1 MTAEIRISE
10 NRRARQR
17 GITMIELLVVLS
29 IIALISALVVVN
41 VLPERDRAAVRK
53 AGIDINVIEGALDQY
68 RLDMMSYPTTEQ
80 GLAAL
85 VDVPANVGRAGDY
98 RPGGYIRGG
107 VPLDPWNNPYQY
119 RYPGDKGLVD
129 IYSLGADGQPGG
141 EGLNADIGN
150 WPDEQQ

>member
-1 MTAEIRISE
+1 MTA
-10 NRRARQR
+10 NFKTCRRRRGEQR

-53 AGIDINVIEGALDQY
+53 AGIDINVIESALDQY

-80 GLAAL
+80 GLRAL
-85 VDVPANVGRAGDY
+85 VEPPANISRAGDY

-107 VPLDPWNNPYQY
+107 VPVDPWNNQYQY
-119 RYPGDKGLVD
+119 RYPGDKGVVD
-129 IYSLGADGQPGG
+129 IFSLGADGRPGG
-141 EGLNADIGN
+141 EGINADIGN
-150 WPDEQQ
+150 WPTEQ